1 MNIDKVILILRDAI
15 EENNWEIIRELIE
28 DLLYEKDDP
37 YEDYRND
44 KDLEDEDSW
53 G

>member
-1 MNIDKVILILRDAI
+1 MNIERVILILRDAI
-15 EENNWEIIRELIE
+15 EEKDWKIIRELIE

-37 YEDYRND
+37 YEEYRTD
-44 KDLEDEDSW
+44 TDLEDEDYW